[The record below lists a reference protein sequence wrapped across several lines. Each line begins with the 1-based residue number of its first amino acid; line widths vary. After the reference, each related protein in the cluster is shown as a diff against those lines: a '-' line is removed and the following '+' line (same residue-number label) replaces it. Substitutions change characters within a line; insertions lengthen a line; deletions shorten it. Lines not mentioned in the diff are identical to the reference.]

1 MYLKNTDV
9 NIQGEFNTE
18 QYWNNTKT
26 NNTESNFVY
35 KNVTKLCNI
44 TSDQGLISM

>member
-1 MYLKNTDV
+1 MLIFKKDSMN
-9 NIQGEFNTE
+9 NTE
-18 QYWNNTKT
+18 TILKH
-26 NNTESNFVY
+26 NNTESTFVY